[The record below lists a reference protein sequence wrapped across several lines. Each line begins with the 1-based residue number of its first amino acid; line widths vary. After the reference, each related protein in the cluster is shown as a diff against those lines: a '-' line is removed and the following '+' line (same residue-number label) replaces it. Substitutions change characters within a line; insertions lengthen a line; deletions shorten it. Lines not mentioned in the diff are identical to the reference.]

1 MKLFSLSLFLISFS
15 LFSQNGDKTCE
26 ILSEIN
32 TLIQQEHYNPKP
44 VDDSLSVY
52 VFDTF
57 MDQLDANRNLF
68 TQIEYQKL
76 AQHRLQLD
84 NYIAQ
89 KNCSFMNDFVSAYQL
104 ALKRKKKILDKI
116 QKEAFDYNTNDT
128 VKFSKKNFPFDLVE
142 KDLERVWK
150 KRLRYDI
157 LEEISKLSTNLDSL
171 NIHFEK
177 LEKSTKTKV
186 FDTNLCKVSSLLSSK
201 KGIEEDLK
209 NSFLNIFCT
218 YFDPHTNYFSPD
230 AKSSFMS
237 GLSTSNLS
245 LGLNITFNEKEEI
258 IVEDIVPGGP
268 AAKSEKF
275 EKEDVILKVSNKK
288 GEEYLVSCA
297 SIEKIGELIYSD
309 SNAEIELTIQKK
321 NGNIQAVLLKK
332 EVIKTNANSVFSY
345 IVEKETRIGY
355 INIPSFYSDFDGS
368 TVQGCADDVAK
379 EIVKLQKDNIKGLV
393 IDLQDNGGGSM
404 EEAIKL
410 AGMFIDSGPISV
422 LVNSK
427 KKQDIIKDVNRG
439 SAYNGPI
446 IVLINGNSAS
456 ASEFY
461 SATMQDYNR
470 AIIIGSKSLG
480 KASMQTIIPLEK
492 KKQQDFVKLTV
503 EKFYRVTGESN
514 QIKGIIPDIL
524 LPVLFDSITTR
535 EVSFKTALQ
544 QDTISTKANFNALAN
559 PNFEK
564 IVALSNSRV
573 KKSELFN
580 EINIANTEI
589 NALYHHLKKPIRLTF
604 KDVFNDLHEIDTLW
618 EKVKKIAERESSCTI
633 LNNSYDIEKIK
644 FDTFQQDINTY
655 RIKNLKK
662 NPYLEEAVAILK
674 DYTTLNK

>member
-1 MKLFSLSLFLISFS
+1 MKLFSLFLFLIPFS

-26 ILSEIN
+26 ILSKIN
-32 TLIQQEHYNPKP
+32 ILIQQEHYSPKP

-84 NYIAQ
+84 NYIVQ

-128 VKFSKKNFPFDLVE
+128 VKFSKKNFPFDLAE

-177 LEKSTKTKV
+177 LEKNTKTKV

-258 IVEDIVPGGP
+258 IVDEIVPGGP

-332 EVIKTNANSVFSY
+332 EVMKTNANSVFSY

-393 IDLQDNGGGSM
+393 IDLQNNGGGSM

-480 KASMQTIIPLEK
+480 KASMQTIIPLEE

-564 IVALSNSRV
+564 IVALSNLRV
-573 KKSELFN
+573 KKSELFD
-580 EINIANTEI
+580 EIKIANTEI
-589 NALYHHLKKPIRLTF
+589 NALYLHLKKPIRLTF
-604 KDVFNDLHEIDTLW
+604 KDVFNDFHEIDALW
-618 EKVKKIAERESSCTI
+618 EKVKKIAERESGCTI
-633 LNNSYDIEKIK
+633 LNNSEDIQKIQ

-674 DYTTLNK
+674 DYTTVNK

>member
-26 ILSEIN
+26 ILSKIN
-32 TLIQQEHYNPKP
+32 ILIQQEHYSPKP

-84 NYIAQ
+84 NYIVQ

-128 VKFSKKNFPFDLVE
+128 VKFSKKNFPFDLAE

-258 IVEDIVPGGP
+258 IVDEIVPGGP

-332 EVIKTNANSVFSY
+332 EVMKTNANSVFSY

-393 IDLQDNGGGSM
+393 IDLQNNGGGSM

-427 KKQDIIKDVNRG
+427 KKQDVIKDVNRN

-461 SATMQDYNR
+461 SAAMQDYNR

-480 KASMQTIIPLEK
+480 KASMQTIIPLDE

-514 QIKGIIPDIL
+514 QIKGIIPDIS

-544 QDTISTKANFNALAN
+544 QDAISTKGKFNPLAN

-564 IVALSNSRV
+564 IVALSNLRV
-573 KKSELFN
+573 KKSEIFN
-580 EINIANTEI
+580 EINIANSEI
-589 NALYHHLKKPIRLTF
+589 NALYLHLKKPIRLTF
-604 KDVFNDLHEIDTLW
+604 KDVFNDFHEIDTLW
-618 EKVKKIAERESSCTI
+618 EKVKKIAERESSCSI
-633 LNNSYDIEKIK
+633 LNNSEDIQKIQ

-674 DYTTLNK
+674 DYTTVNK

>member
-57 MDQLDANRNLF
+57 MDQLDPNRNLF

-76 AQHRLQLD
+76 VQHRLQLD

-332 EVIKTNANSVFSY
+332 EVMKTNANSVFSY

-480 KASMQTIIPLEK
+480 KASMQTIIPLEE

>member
-57 MDQLDANRNLF
+57 MDQLDPNRNLF

-76 AQHRLQLD
+76 VQHRLQLD

-332 EVIKTNANSVFSY
+332 EVMKTNANSVFSY